1 MKVGDLVIFRS
12 DTVPGVIV
20 AERRRDNPDYRN
32 HRIGVLWMDC
42 KEVTWEPVE
51 YLRVISERGDNEQGR
66 LGTL

>member
-12 DTVPGVIV
+12 DTVPGLIV
-20 AERRRDNPDYRN
+20 SERRDNGDSR

-51 YLRVISERGDNEQGR
+51 YMRVISENGEEK
-66 LGTL
+66 

>member
-12 DTVPGVIV
+12 DTVPGLIV
-20 AERRRDNPDYRN
+20 SERRDNPDYRN

-51 YLRVISERGDNEQGR
+51 YMRVISEREEGEDK
-66 LGTL
+66 